1 MTSQETSVV
10 FANRHQNP
18 HKKRLIPVERFMT
31 KKVIAMAVR
40 EVFGSLAITRA
51 RLNLRFP

>member
-1 MTSQETSVV
+1 MTSPETSVV
-10 FANRHQNP
+10 FANRHKNT
-18 HKKRLIPVERFMT
+18 HKNLLSPVERFMT